1 MAERTLAVARA
12 WQGAV
17 EPYVVGDPGRAASHT
32 VPLPDEAHWDRHDTV
47 LDGVTVRA
55 ERRVLGE
62 LRAVSIRGLA
72 HRHYGRVRQ
81 DEYSYRRT
89 QDGRYLVMCVA
100 DGVSIGKHSHY
111 AAMAATQRGTRKLVA
126 HLRDG
131 TPADLNWPAFI
142 SSVSDQ
148 IVRSGQKY
156 LTSRGITD
164 GTELTPR
171 EVANHLATTVL
182 YAVLDLHAEQ
192 GAHRVDLCAVGD
204 TSAWV
209 LRADQEWEPLQ
220 PVKNEGA
227 TLYSSSVSALPAS
240 SPAQAVPMRTLV
252 HPGEALVLM
261 SDGVGDAL
269 GAGTGE
275 VGRFLADVWQRP
287 PSPLAFAAQTEFAR
301 KSFDDDRTVLAFWP
315 TSQA

>member
-1 MAERTLAVARA
+1 MTEDILSVGRTWR
-12 WQGAV
+12 GAV
-17 EPYVVGDPGRAASHT
+17 EPYIVGDPGRAALHT
-32 VPLPDEAHWDRHDTV
+32 VPLPDEKHWDRHDTV
-47 LDGVTVRA
+47 LDGVTLRA
-55 ERRVLGE
+55 DRRPLGE

-89 QDGRYLVMCVA
+89 PDGRYLVMCVA
-100 DGVSIGKHSHY
+100 DGVSIGKHSHH
-111 AAMAATQRGTRKLVA
+111 AAMAAARRGTSKLVSY
-126 HLRDG
+126 LSGG
-131 TPADLNWPAFI
+131 TPAELNWPAFMGSI
-142 SSVSDQ
+142 SEL
-148 IVRSGQKY
+148 IVRAGQKY
-156 LTSRGITD
+156 LKSHGIVD
-164 GTELTPR
+164 SIELTNR
-171 EVANHLATTVL
+171 EVADHLATTVL
-182 YAVLDLHAEQ
+182 YAVLDLRAEQ

-209 LRADQEWEPLQ
+209 LRSNHEWEPLQ

-240 SPAQAVPMRTLV
+240 SPAQAVPMRTVV

-269 GAGTGE
+269 GAGAGE
-275 VGRFLADVWQRP
+275 VGHFLAEVWQRP

-301 KSFDDDRTVLAFWP
+301 KSFDDDRTVIAFWP
-315 TSQA
+315 TNQA

>member
-1 MAERTLAVARA
+1 MAEHTLSVARA

-17 EPYVVGDPGRAASHT
+17 EPYIVGNPGRAASRT
-32 VPLPDEAHWDRHDTV
+32 VPLPDETHWDRHDTV
-47 LDGVTVRA
+47 LDGVTLQ
-55 ERRVLGE
+55 EDHCPLGE

-89 QDGRYLVMCVA
+89 PDGRYLVMCVA
-100 DGVSIGKHSHY
+100 DGVSIGKHSHH
-111 AAMAATQRGTRKLVA
+111 AAMAATRRGTGKLVA
-126 HLRDG
+126 YLRDG
-131 TPADLNWPAFI
+131 APADLNWPAFI
-142 SSVSDQ
+142 GSVSDQ

-164 GTELTPR
+164 GAELTHR

-182 YAVLDLHAEQ
+182 YAVLDLHADQ

-209 LRADQEWEPLQ
+209 LRSNQEWEPLQ

-275 VGRFLADVWQRP
+275 VGRFLADVWQLP

-301 KSFDDDRTVLAFWP
+301 KSFDDDRTVIAFWP